1 MGNAVESLEELN
13 EPFPSDRFPYIRP
26 LAIMLFW
33 QMILSSELGDAEKV
47 VHDMQ
52 SEVRP

>member
-1 MGNAVESLEELN
+1 MSRFRPIDFLIFSL
-13 EPFPSDRFPYIRP
+13 

-33 QMILSSELGDAEKV
+33 QMILSSELRDAEKV

>member
-1 MGNAVESLEELN
+1 MS
-13 EPFPSDRFPYIRP
+13 RFCPIDFLIFGL

-33 QMILSSELGDAEKV
+33 QMILSSEIGDAEKV
-47 VHDMQ
+47 VNDMQ

>member
-1 MGNAVESLEELN
+1 MS
-13 EPFPSDRFPYIRP
+13 RFRP
-26 LAIMLFW
+26 IDLLIFGLLAIMLFW

>member
-1 MGNAVESLEELN
+1 MS
-13 EPFPSDRFPYIRP
+13 RFRP
-26 LAIMLFW
+26 IDFLIFGLLAIKLFW
-33 QMILSSELGDAEKV
+33 QTILSSELGDAENV